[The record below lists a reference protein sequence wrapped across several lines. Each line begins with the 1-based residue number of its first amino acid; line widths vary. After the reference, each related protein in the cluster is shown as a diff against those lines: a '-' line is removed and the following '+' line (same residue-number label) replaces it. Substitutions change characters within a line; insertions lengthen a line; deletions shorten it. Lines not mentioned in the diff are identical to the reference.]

1 MDLWNVRKLKFQIFL
16 CVVTVLQGED
26 PATVL
31 VKKKLLWKHQVR
43 VYKGQYRTQ
52 KKSKQSHT
60 DVKNILFVIDF
71 LFSTTYT
78 IFLI

>member
-1 MDLWNVRKLKFQIFL
+1 MNLWNVSKLKFQIFL

-31 VKKKLLWKHQVR
+31 VKKKLLWKHEVR
-43 VYKGQYRTQ
+43 VCKGRYRTQ

-60 DVKNILFVIDF
+60 DVK
-71 LFSTTYT
+71 
-78 IFLI
+78 IFCL

>member
-1 MDLWNVRKLKFQIFL
+1 MNLWNVSKLKFQIL

-43 VYKGQYRTQ
+43 VSKGQYRTQ

-60 DVKNILFVIDF
+60 DVKSILLVVDF
-71 LFSTTYT
+71 LFSTTFT
-78 IFLI
+78 I

>member
-1 MDLWNVRKLKFQIFL
+1 MMNLWNVSKLKFQIL

-43 VYKGQYRTQ
+43 VSKGQYRTQ

-60 DVKNILFVIDF
+60 DVKNILLVVDF
-71 LFSTTYT
+71 LFSTTFT
-78 IFLI
+78 I